1 MFIIAWI
8 TGHTH
13 NITRRDSCRPPRN
26 SRRSS
31 LYITYAYTPR
41 RTRKIKQTPCQAPLN
56 LPRTYE
62 PNTTPLAQ
70 PHTRLHT
77 RPWQHHTLSHH
88 SRCSQARPFCL
99 HCDSSPRLINALCL
113 VVFTLL
119 LSLSREH
126 INSSSSEALE
136 QVFALV
142 VESRPVLPSL
152 ILILVE
158 VRRIGRRLDRRYIG
172 RFELLTH

>member
-1 MFIIAWI
+1 MY
-8 TGHTH
+8 GHRKK
-13 NITRRDSCRPPRN
+13 I
-26 SRRSS
+26 
-31 LYITYAYTPR
+31 LQTYAYTPR

-62 PNTTPLAQ
+62 PNTNPC
-70 PHTRLHT
+70 PNHT

-113 VVFTLL
+113 VVFTPL

-152 ILILVE
+152 ILILVK

>member
-1 MFIIAWI
+1 M
-8 TGHTH
+8 HVSVRCVYNSLDYRTH
-13 NITRRDSCRPPRN
+13 AQHNMSRLVPSA

-62 PNTTPLAQ
+62 PNTNPC
-70 PHTRLHT
+70 PNHT

-113 VVFTLL
+113 FVLTLLSSPSRVNTLTHPPQKPLNRFLL
-119 LSLSREH
+119 LSLNRVQ
-126 INSSSSEALE
+126 SSPPHPHTRQSSTYRSA
-136 QVFALV
+136 
-142 VESRPVLPSL
+142 
-152 ILILVE
+152 
-158 VRRIGRRLDRRYIG
+158 
-172 RFELLTH
+172 T

>member
-1 MFIIAWI
+1 MFVYRIWI

-13 NITRRDSCRPPRN
+13 NITCRDSCRPPRN

-41 RTRKIKQTPCQAPLN
+41 RTREIKQTPCQAPLN

-62 PNTTPLAQ
+62 PNTNPLPQ
-70 PHTRLHT
+70 PHTYLHT

-119 LSLSREH
+119 LSSRVNTLTHPPQKPLNRFLLLSLNRVQSSPP
-126 INSSSSEALE
+126 SSSYSSKFD
-136 QVFALV
+136 VSV
-142 VESRPVLPSL
+142 GDL
-152 ILILVE
+152 IV
-158 VRRIGRRLDRRYIG
+158 G
-172 RFELLTH
+172 T